1 MNHYSFDGRVALV
14 TGGAS
19 GMGAATVDM
28 LIKGGANVVTF
39 DLHRPD
45 GGGLWVEG
53 DISQSGHADRAVARA
68 VDEFGRLDIL
78 VNAAGIGGSRPLR
91 TAEVSDD
98 EWLRQFAVNCH
109 GTFWFCRAAAPV
121 MIEQGYGR
129 IVNITSMAGKEGID
143 VYAAYSGAKGA
154 VIAFTKA
161 IGKDLA
167 KTGVLV
173 NAVAPGLV
181 ETPMNEQTTDEQIE
195 FMLSRIPMGRK
206 GRPEEV
212 AALICWLAS
221 EDLAFST
228 GSCYDFSGGRGV
240 Y

>member
-19 GMGAATVDM
+19 GMGAATVD
-28 LIKGGANVVTF
+28 LLSRGGAKVATF
-39 DLHRPD
+39 DIHRPEHD
-45 GGGLWVEG
+45 GLWLEG
-53 DISQSGHADRAVARA
+53 DISISADADRAVDR
-68 VDEFGRLDIL
+68 VVKEYGRLDIL

-91 TAEVSDD
+91 TVEVSDD

-121 MIEQGYGR
+121 MVEQGYGR
-129 IVNITSMAGKEGID
+129 IVNVTSMAGKEGLPL
-143 VYAAYSGAKGA
+143 YAGYTGAKGA

-167 KTGVLV
+167 TTGVLI
-173 NAVAPGLV
+173 NAIAPGLV
-181 ETPMNEQTTDEQIE
+181 DTPMNKQTTDEQIE
-195 FMLSRIPMGRK
+195 YMLSRIPMGRK

-221 EDLAFST
+221 EDMSFST
-228 GSCYDFSGGRGV
+228 GACYDFSGGRAV